1 MTPEAEAY
9 LATAREDLRE
19 AGLIA
24 ALPLAKAAAR
34 AAYYAAFHAAEGFIF
49 ERTGKVV
56 KTHSGVR
63 SEFSRLLIGAVGID
77 ATLVQT
83 LNKGYAYKDL
93 ADYGTGKGRVITN
106 GDAAEMI
113 AAATRFVARVTELL
127 TAPPA
132 TGRP

>member
-34 AAYYAAFHAAEGFIF
+34 SAYNAAFHAAEGFIF

-63 SEFSRLLIGAVGID
+63 SEFSRLLIGAVGVD
-77 ATLVQT
+77 ATLGQT
-83 LNKGYAYKDL
+83 LNKGYGFKDL
-93 ADYGTGKGRVITN
+93 AD
-106 GDAAEMI
+106 
-113 AAATRFVARVTELL
+113 
-127 TAPPA
+127 
-132 TGRP
+132 

>member
-34 AAYYAAFHAAEGFIF
+34 SAYYAAFHAAEGFLF

-56 KTHSGVR
+56 RTHSGVR
-63 SEFSRLLIGAVGID
+63 SEFSRLLIGAVGVD
-77 ATLVQT
+77 ATLGQT
-83 LNKGYAYKDL
+83 LNKGYGYKDV
-93 ADYGTGKGRVITN
+93 ADYGTGKGRVITDR
-106 GDAAEMI
+106 DAAEMI
-113 AAATRFVARVTELL
+113 EAATRFVARVAELL
-127 TAPPA
+127 AASPSAGHP
-132 TGRP
+132 